1 MRYYEVFVGDGQ
13 FHGNKPLTYAW
24 EEPLKRGQIVRVS
37 LKNRSVL
44 GIISSEVTAPIF
56 ATKSIAA
63 IAPAPPVPERSLDF
77 LTWLSSY
84 YPAPSGLIVRLFL
97 PPVAAF
103 PKKLEPY
110 KAPVAKPAVQLPLTA
125 AQQTV
130 LKTIAGP
137 GSYLLHG
144 VTGSGKTR
152 IYLELAK
159 RTLADGKS
167 VIVLTPEI
175 GLTAPLVDQFSEL
188 GYPVLVFH
196 SNMTA
201 ATRRDVWYAA
211 LSTNPCIVIGP
222 RSALFTPCPH
232 IGLIVMDEAHDQ
244 AYKSDAAP
252 HYRTDRI
259 AARLAQLHQ
268 AVFLLGTAT
277 PNIEDMYAFTEKA
290 RPIIT
295 LDKPAL
301 AGATPPKIHTV
312 DLRDKTQFGRSR
324 ILTTPLL
331 SEIKDTLQR
340 GEQSLLFLNR
350 RGTAS
355 AVLCESCGWRAYCNH
370 CDLPFTYHAD
380 AHHLRCHVC
389 GRRSSVPTACPECG
403 ETKILLRSIGT
414 KAVVEE
420 LERLF
425 PTARIKRFDTDAER
439 SEHIEHQLQTLQNG
453 DVDIIVGTQMIA
465 KGLDLTRL
473 SLVGVINADSGLL
486 IPDYNAGERTYQL
499 LHQVIGRVGRGHRD
513 SVVIVQTYEP
523 DHPILQAAIRK
534 DWRSFY
540 EREIAERKAY
550 IFPPF
555 CYLLKL
561 SCLRAGS
568 ASAEKAAHTLLSILE
583 KNFSGITIE
592 GPSPSFHPKESG
604 KYKWQLLL
612 KSPSRQTLLGVIEAL
627 PSGWT
632 YDIDPIHIL

>member
-1 MRYYEVFVGDGQ
+1 MLVGDGQ
-13 FHGNKPLTYAW
+13 FHGDKPLTYAW
-24 EEPLKRGQIVRVS
+24 EDTLERGQVVRIS

-44 GIISSEVTAPIF
+44 GIIASEVTAPAF
-56 ATKSIAA
+56 ATKLIAA
-63 IAPAPPVPERSLDF
+63 VAPAPPMPEQSLEF
-77 LTWLSSY
+77 LAWLSSY
-84 YPAPSGLIVRLFL
+84 YPAPSGLITRLFL
-97 PPVAAF
+97 PPTTAF
-103 PKKLEPY
+103 PKRLEPHETP
-110 KAPVAKPAVQLPLTA
+110 ATDKPAAQPSLTT
-125 AQQTV
+125 AQQTA
-130 LKTIAGP
+130 LNAIAGP

-152 IYLELAK
+152 LYLELAGQ
-159 RTLADGKS
+159 TLALGKS

-175 GLTAPLVDQFSEL
+175 GLTAPLVDQFSGL
-188 GYPVLVFH
+188 GHPVFVFH

-201 ATRRDVWYAA
+201 AARRDAWYAA
-211 LSTNPCIVIGP
+211 LSTRPLIVIGP
-222 RSALFTPCPH
+222 RSALFTP
-232 IGLIVMDEAHDQ
+232 IDRVGLIVMDEAHDQ

-277 PNIEDMYAFTEKA
+277 PNVEDVYTFTEKA
-290 RPIIT
+290 RPVIT
-295 LDKPAL
+295 LNKPAL
-301 AGATPPKIHTV
+301 AGATPPKIRTV
-312 DLRDKTQFGRSR
+312 DMRDKTQFGRSR

-331 SEIKDTLQR
+331 SEIKEALQR

-355 AVLCESCGWRAYCNH
+355 AILCENCGWRAYCEH
-370 CDLPFTYHAD
+370 CDLPLTYHAD

-389 GRRSSVPTACPECG
+389 GRRSPVPTACIECG
-403 ETKILLRSIGT
+403 ETEILLRSIGT

-425 PTARIKRFDTDAER
+425 PTARIKRFDTDVER
-439 SEHIEHQLQTLQNG
+439 SDHIEHQLETLQNG
-453 DVDIIVGTQMIA
+453 NVDIIVGTQMIA

-473 SLVGVINADSGLL
+473 SLVGVLNADSGLL

-499 LHQVIGRVGRGHRD
+499 LHQVVGRVGRGHRD
-513 SVVIVQTYEP
+513 SVVIVQTYDP

-534 DWRSFY
+534 DWQSFY
-540 EREIAERKAY
+540 DREIAERKAY
-550 IFPPF
+550 AFPPF

-561 SCLRAGS
+561 NCLRASS
-568 ASAEKAAHTLLSILE
+568 ASAEKAAHTLLGALE

-604 KYKWQLLL
+604 KYKWQLLI
-612 KSPSRQTLLGVIEAL
+612 KSSSRQTLLSIIKTL